1 MSKNLRLHFLTS
13 SNLSTAGDHIR
24 RALAFLTYA
33 TIVRMVLLEND
44 AFLAELTKLFD
55 KSRLS
60 GSVSLTIK
68 RFNGHN
74 KPVPRKGR
82 PPLPTPTEYLC
93 LVRASLRNK
102 KISTV
107 IHSKDVNKF
116 QQAYWNLLKT
126 NVSGLKKLKK
136 TKSAKPK
143 VH

>member
-1 MSKNLRLHFLTS
+1 
-13 SNLSTAGDHIR
+13 
-24 RALAFLTYA
+24 
-33 TIVRMVLLEND
+33 MVLLEND

-60 GSVSLTIK
+60 GAVSLTIK

-74 KPVPRKGR
+74 KPVPREGR
-82 PPLPTPTEYLC
+82 PPLPNPTEYLC
-93 LVRASLRNK
+93 LVRATLRNK

-126 NVSGLKKLKK
+126 NISGLKKLKK

>member
-1 MSKNLRLHFLTS
+1 
-13 SNLSTAGDHIR
+13 
-24 RALAFLTYA
+24 
-33 TIVRMVLLEND
+33 MVLLEND
-44 AFLAELTKLFD
+44 MFLMELTKLFD

-60 GSVSLTIK
+60 GSVALTIK
-68 RFNGHN
+68 RFNGYN
-74 KPVPRKGR
+74 KPVPRESR

-93 LVRASLRNK
+93 LVRACLRSK

-126 NVSGLKKLKK
+126 NINGLKKLKK
-136 TKSAKPK
+136 AKSAKPK